1 MQVRCKFY
9 GLVNASAGVEC
20 SVERDLL
27 EVGEF
32 FHCNNQDYIIV
43 SVVESQGQWFA
54 NVMPENQRQ
63 FLRPPR
69 AFQRLQ
75 NGLQE
80 REALQV
86 WRQRAL
92 QLEDKVQA
100 LHKERVHFGERLD
113 RLMHLLEFITKES
126 DGLGR

>member
-1 MQVRCKFY
+1 MQVCCKFY

-54 NVMPENQRQ
+54 NVMPDRRQ
-63 FLRPPR
+63 FLRHPR
-69 AFQRLQ
+69 ALQRLQ